1 MPNEKD
7 EESALAQ
14 SYQLA
19 EFPEEDVP
27 MEELL

>member
-1 MPNEKD
+1 MTPDD
-7 EESALAQ
+7 EENALAQ
-14 SYQLA
+14 SYQIA